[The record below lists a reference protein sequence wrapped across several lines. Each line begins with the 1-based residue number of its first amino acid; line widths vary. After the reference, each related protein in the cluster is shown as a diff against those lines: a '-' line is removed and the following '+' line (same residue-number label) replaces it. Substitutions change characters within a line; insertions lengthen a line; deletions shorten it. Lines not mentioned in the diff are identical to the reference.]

1 MESDQKKQYVINEYA
16 LRKLV
21 GFLAFLLPVVV
32 AIGAPVLSDFCGL
45 QNSISDYYYT
55 IMRDYFVGTLCAVA
69 VVLFCYKG
77 HAPQDDLAG
86 DIAAVLALMVAFF
99 PTTPDHLDA
108 ICKTTL
114 CKAEFFG
121 IIHLTAAALLFLVLA
136 FFSLKLFTKSD
147 KSKEELLD
155 AKYKAKRNRNRIY
168 KVCGWVMIGCM
179 VALVPF
185 FAVESLKD
193 VREAFKIVF
202 WLEFA
207 MLWAFGISWLTKG
220 EIIFAD
226 KKPKTITD

>member
-1 MESDQKKQYVINEYA
+1 MGTNEERRQVINELA

-32 AIGAPVLSDFCGL
+32 AIGAPALSDFCGL

-55 IMRDYFVGTLCAVA
+55 VMRSYFVGTLCAVA

-77 HAPQDDLAG
+77 HERQDDLAG
-86 DIAAVLALMVAFF
+86 DIAALLALMVAFF
-99 PTTPDHLDA
+99 PTTPDHLPF
-108 ICKTTL
+108 CEGM

-121 IIHLTAAALLFLVLA
+121 IVHLTAAACLFLVLA
-136 FFSLKLFTKSD
+136 YFSLKLFTKSNLSDSELKED
-147 KSKEELLD
+147 KH
-155 AKYKAKRNRNRIY
+155 KAKRHRNTIYRI
-168 KVCGWVMIGCM
+168 CGWTMIGCM

-185 FAVESLKD
+185 FALDSLADARVEYK
-193 VREAFKIVF
+193 VVF

-220 EIIFAD
+220 EIIFGD
-226 KKPKTITD
+226 SKTS